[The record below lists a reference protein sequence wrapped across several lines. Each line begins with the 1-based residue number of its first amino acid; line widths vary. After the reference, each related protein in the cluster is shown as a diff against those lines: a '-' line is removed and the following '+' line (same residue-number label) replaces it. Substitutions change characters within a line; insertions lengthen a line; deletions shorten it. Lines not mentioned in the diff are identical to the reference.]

1 MNNIFQTII
10 AEEIIVVYLDDILI
24 FMKMEKEHERA
35 VQRVLEILAE
45 HKLFLHP
52 EKCKFHRKQ
61 IEYLGLVISE
71 NKVVMDPV
79 KVAGVC
85 DWPTLEN
92 RTDVQAFIGFVN
104 FYCCFIWDFSTIAR
118 PLFDLTHS
126 DKAWS
131 WDTKEQEAFECLKM
145 AVTTAPVLASPQD
158 SELFCTEADSL
169 DFASGAVLS

>member
-1 MNNIFQTII
+1 
-10 AEEIIVVYLDDILI
+10 
-24 FMKMEKEHERA
+24 
-35 VQRVLEILAE
+35 LAE
-45 HKLFLHP
+45 HKLFLCL
-52 EKCKFHRKQ
+52 EKCEFHQKQ
-61 IEYLGLVISE
+61 IEYLGLVILE

-92 RTDVQAFIGFVN
+92 QTDVQAFIGFVN

-131 WDTKEQEAFECLKM
+131 
-145 AVTTAPVLASPQD
+145 
-158 SELFCTEADSL
+158 
-169 DFASGAVLS
+169 